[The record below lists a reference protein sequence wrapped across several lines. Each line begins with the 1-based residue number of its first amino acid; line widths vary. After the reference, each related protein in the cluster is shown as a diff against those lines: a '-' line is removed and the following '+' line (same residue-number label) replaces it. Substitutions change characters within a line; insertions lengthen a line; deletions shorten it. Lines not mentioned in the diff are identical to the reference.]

1 MRSVKSCF
9 NPTLFRK
16 NITRFWPIWGVYLVL
31 WLLVLPLQIL
41 HSPAHLS
48 ALVLSSLPFG
58 VGMAVFFGLLSAM
71 AVFSYLYN
79 NRSVQLMHALPITRE
94 GLFLTNY
101 LSGLAFLLLP
111 NALIFLLSLLTG
123 GYPYPGVLVLWLA
136 AQSLICLF
144 FYSFAVF
151 CAMFTGNLLALPIF
165 YGILNWLVMGVV
177 FVVNAL
183 LRELLFGFWGTT
195 WMDLVAEWFTP
206 VSRLVRAVRYDV
218 TSSGVYYLT
227 GMPAVLLYALVGVL
241 LAVAAL
247 LIYRKRRL
255 ETAGDVVSVRQ
266 MRPVFK
272 YGVAFCAAVVVG
284 TWFYQ
289 TFRSL
294 FPRGNWVILLP
305 LLIWGAAGYFVADML
320 LKKTFRVFARSWRGL
335 VAFSLVLVAAFA
347 VTDLDLFGFNR
358 VPKRSDV
365 VSVSL
370 SGVSTMPYDAASN
383 SFFTLTDPADID
395 TVLQLQGVISANKN
409 TLRTET
415 ADIDRYDYNTF
426 WREGTLS
433 DGTVADLEHTVTT
446 DLMLRYTLADGR
458 EIRRQYRLPLYAD
471 DLTDPGSVTALLD
484 DILNRPASLAQG
496 YWSSLI
502 KGASLAYTSLN
513 IYDSTEQDYITAT
526 IPNQADRDRLLAA
539 VQADMTAGRIG
550 RRYLFQNAERYEN
563 CYYNDLAF
571 TFFVP
576 KNSLGSNATEDWT
589 TTVPITLQTTATE
602 TLKVLRELGYSGDQL
617 VIWAEYR
624 QQGGG
629 EKYSD
634 PKAVKSI
641 G

>member
-165 YGILNWLVMGVV
+165 CGILNWLVMGVV

-415 ADIDRYDYNTF
+415 ADIDRNDYNTF

>member
-16 NITRFWPIWGVYLVL
+16 NVTRFWPIWGVYLVL

-41 HSPAHLS
+41 HSPAYLS
-48 ALVLSSLPFG
+48 DLVLSSLSFG

-111 NALIFLLSLLTG
+111 NVLVFLLSLLAG

-136 AQSLICLF
+136 AQSLIALF

-165 YGILNWLVMGVV
+165 YGILNWLVMGVI

-195 WMDLVAEWFTP
+195 WMDSVAEWFTP

-305 LLIWGAAGYFVADML
+305 LLVWGAAGYFVADML
-320 LKKTFRVFARSWRGL
+320 LKKTFRVFARSWKGL

-347 VTDLDLFGFNR
+347 VTDMDLFGFNR

-370 SGVSTMPYDAASN
+370 SGVNTMPYDAAN
-383 SFFTLTDPADID
+383 SVFFTLTDPADID
-395 TVLQLQGVISANKN
+395 TVLQLQGIISANKN
-409 TLRTET
+409 TLRAET

-458 EIRRQYRLPLYAD
+458 EIRRQYHLPLYAD

-496 YWSSLI
+496 YWRGLI
-502 KGASLAYTSLN
+502 EGAALAYTSLN
-513 IYDSTEQDYITAT
+513 IYDPAQQDYITVS

-576 KNSLGSNATEDWT
+576 KSSLGSNATEDWT
-589 TTVPITLQTTATE
+589 TTIPVTLQTTATE

-617 VIWAEYR
+617 VTWAEYR

-629 EKYSD
+629 EKYSN
-634 PKAVKSI
+634 PKAVSSI